1 MNEKEFKMIEDKYK
15 NKYKIE
21 TIRLKDWDYTK
32 DGIYFITIKT
42 KNNVNYFGE
51 IKDFIMIQNELG
63 KIAEK
68 YWLEIPKHFSNV
80 KTDDFIIMPNHIH
93 GILIIENNNTKQD
106 YLNDNDTNNLE
117 NSNDLIKDILISE
130 KDIAITSK
138 DVAMQ
143 RLYSYNETENFYS
156 KISPKPKSLSTI
168 IRSYKSIC
176 TKTINSFQS
185 DIYFSWHSRFYER
198 IIRDEIEFENV
209 KKYII
214 NNPKN
219 QEDNSS

>member
-1 MNEKEFKMIEDKYK
+1 MIEDKYK

-93 GILIIENNNTKQD
+93 GILIIENNNT
-106 YLNDNDTNNLE
+106 NNLE
-117 NSNDLIKDILISE
+117 NSNDLIKNILISE
-130 KDIAITSK
+130 KD
-138 DVAMQ
+138 VALQ
-143 RLYSYNETENFYS
+143 RLYSSNETENFYS